1 MNWMTFLE
9 LLEALLTEHGKTL
22 KLEMSE
28 AEHHSHRVRV
38 SERPLISFEGPFFAS
53 SDRRILSWRDFMK
66 KLDTDVI
73 IIGAGISGLACAKN
87 FMKEGIRF
95 LILEACQRVGGR
107 IKSDRVDGFI
117 L

>member
-1 MNWMTFLE
+1 
-9 LLEALLTEHGKTL
+9 
-22 KLEMSE
+22 
-28 AEHHSHRVRV
+28 
-38 SERPLISFEGPFFAS
+38 
-53 SDRRILSWRDFMK
+53 MK

-87 FMKEGIRF
+87 LMKEGIRF
-95 LILEACQRVGGR
+95 LILEACQRVGDR